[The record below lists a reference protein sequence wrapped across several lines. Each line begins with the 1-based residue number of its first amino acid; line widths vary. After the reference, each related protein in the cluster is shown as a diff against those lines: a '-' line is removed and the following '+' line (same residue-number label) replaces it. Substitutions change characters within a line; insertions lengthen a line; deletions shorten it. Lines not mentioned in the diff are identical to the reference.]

1 VHARAPQNGSSD
13 GSGRDFGAPLG
24 ASGTGGFYFQDPAT
38 GSVVELRHQ
47 CLILYSVIMALFFV
61 IIYLVNAIT
70 ASRLQRLIDALEEA
84 RVE

>member
-24 ASGTGGFYFQDPAT
+24 ASGTGGFYLQDPAT
-38 GSVVELRHQ
+38 GSAVELHHQ
-47 CLILYSVIMALFFV
+47 CLILYSVIITLFFV
-61 IIYLVNAIT
+61 IICFVNSIT
-70 ASRLQRLIDALEEA
+70 AWRLQRLIDALEEV